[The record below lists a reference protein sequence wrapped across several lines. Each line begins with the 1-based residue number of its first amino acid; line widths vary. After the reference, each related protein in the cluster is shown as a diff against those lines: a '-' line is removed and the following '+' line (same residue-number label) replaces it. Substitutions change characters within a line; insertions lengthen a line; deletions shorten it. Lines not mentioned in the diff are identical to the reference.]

1 MMGVSESGSAQARM
15 SKERALIAAL
25 AIVILL
31 LASAVRFH
39 RLGAQ
44 SLWYDEGVA
53 YAHSL
58 RTLPELI
65 PLLQNNVH
73 VPAYFTL
80 LGWWQDLTGSSEF
93 ALRLLSALFSILSVA
108 WTFALGARLFHPIAG
123 LAAAAL
129 VALNSFSVYYAQ
141 ETRMY
146 AMLSAI
152 AAASMWLYVGL
163 LRLGASR
170 ADDGKDW
177 VKLVGLGLIN
187 ALGMYTHVVYALVM
201 LTQAALAA
209 LAFCAALLGSGS
221 AARSRRLSWRHWIR
235 LLLPFVITSLL
246 FLPWLPVAV
255 SQVSAQPNLSQPMPL
270 DESLRQILGFFAF
283 GNTFELSVGNL
294 TFVVSLF
301 LLFGLIPAAARPGPL
316 WNMAL
321 PLAWAVISVVAYLYL
336 GLTDR
341 YLRFLLP
348 AQLAFALLLG
358 RGFWML
364 WALKARER
372 RLPLRA
378 IPKLAAAL
386 GVAVYLLALI
396 GGLDTLYHYPDFQRD
411 DVRGLTARIESELR
425 EGDAL
430 LVSAAGFGE
439 VLDFYYRGDAPVYGL
454 PTSADTRDTASQVF
468 NNADAQ
474 PDLRHLLWQQGAR
487 SQARG

>member
-1 MMGVSESGSAQARM
+1 
-15 SKERALIAAL
+15 
-25 AIVILL
+25 
-31 LASAVRFH
+31 
-39 RLGAQ
+39 
-44 SLWYDEGVA
+44 
-53 YAHSL
+53 
-58 RTLPELI
+58 
-65 PLLQNNVH
+65 
-73 VPAYFTL
+73 
-80 LGWWQDLTGSSEF
+80 
-93 ALRLLSALFSILSVA
+93 
-108 WTFALGARLFHPIAG
+108 
-123 LAAAAL
+123 
-129 VALNSFSVYYAQ
+129 
-141 ETRMY
+141 
-146 AMLSAI
+146 
-152 AAASMWLYVGL
+152 
-163 LRLGASR
+163 
-170 ADDGKDW
+170 
-177 VKLVGLGLIN
+177 
-187 ALGMYTHVVYALVM
+187 
-201 LTQAALAA
+201 
-209 LAFCAALLGSGS
+209 
-221 AARSRRLSWRHWIR
+221 
-235 LLLPFVITSLL
+235 
-246 FLPWLPVAV
+246 
-255 SQVSAQPNLSQPMPL
+255 MPL

-372 RLPLRA
+372 RLPLGA

-411 DVRGLTARIESELR
+411 DVRGLAARIESELR
-425 EGDAL
+425 EGDAV

-454 PTSADTRDTASQVF
+454 PTSADERDTALAVLTVILEHSRIFAIFYGSKEQDPKRAVEI
-468 NNADAQ
+468 NLECA
-474 PDLRHLLWQQGAR
+474 
-487 SQARG
+487 